1 MLSRSHQPDGL
12 HIRALSHR
20 LRTISS
26 IAVIGLLA
34 VTLGACGK
42 VKTGEF
48 GTITDRTI
56 DAVATT
62 GMIGD
67 IVGQVGGDRVEVDV
81 LMGAGVDPH
90 LYKASE
96 HDLRTF
102 ERADVIFY
110 NGLHLEGGLAY
121 VLEEMETRTRTVAV
135 TDDISREELRAPP
148 EFKGN
153 YDPHVWFDVSFWMLA
168 VEQVR
173 DSFIAIDPDH
183 RAGYEERATAYLAQL
198 RELDAYVFEQAA
210 KIPPELRVLITA
222 HDAFGYFGRRY
233 GLEVR
238 GLQGVSTATEAGTRD
253 VQDLADFIAERQI
266 PAIFVESSVP
276 RRTVDAVRAAVQSR
290 GWDVRI
296 GGQLFSDAMGDA
308 GTVEGTYIGMVRH
321 NIDTITN
328 ALLGQVTEGE

>member
-1 MLSRSHQPDGL
+1 
-12 HIRALSHR
+12 
-20 LRTISS
+20 
-26 IAVIGLLA
+26 

-42 VKTGEF
+42 VTSGEF

-67 IVGQVGGDRVEVDV
+67 IVKNVGGDRVEVDV

-110 NGLHLEGGLAY
+110 NGLHLEGGLSY
-121 VLEEMETRTRTVAV
+121 VLEKMESRTRTVAV
-135 TDDISREELRAPP
+135 TDRIPRDQLRSPP
-148 EFKGN
+148 EFEGN
-153 YDPHVWFDVSFWMLA
+153 YDPHVWFNVAFWMLA
-168 VEQVR
+168 AEQVR
-173 DSFIAIDPDH
+173 DAFIAIDPDH
-183 RAGYEERATAYLAQL
+183 RDGYEARATAYLAQL
-198 RELDAYVFEQAA
+198 GELDAYIFAQVAR
-210 KIPPELRVLITA
+210 IPAGGRVLITA
-222 HDAFGYFGRRY
+222 HDAFGYFGDRY
-233 GLEVR
+233 GFEVR

-253 VQDLADFIAERQI
+253 VQSLADFIADRQI

-276 RRTVDAVRAAVQSR
+276 RRTVEALREAVQSR

-296 GGQLFSDAMGDA
+296 GGELFSDAMGDA
-308 GTVEGTYIGMVRH
+308 GTVEGTYVGMVRH

-328 ALLGQVTEGE
+328 ALLGQPAGEGT